1 MVIERNIHKV
11 ILLLLIAVE
20 GLGLISCNKDE
31 DNGTSE
37 GTSIQ
42 RVTPDRETYDF
53 FNREWT
59 HLGDGSP
66 ISFFQDNS
74 EDVCLL
80 INSEEEFRESYQGTD
95 ERIPY
100 IDYQQYTL
108 VIGKK
113 KYYTSEGEKNPT
125 QLEGQ
130 KLYLKDGKYVLDLS
144 CRYNIPGVSFYT
156 DRFICFWGLYPKLSP
171 KDITVNIQ
179 YID

>member
-31 DNGTSE
+31 DNGT
-37 GTSIQ
+37 TSIQ
-42 RVTPDRETYDF
+42 KVTPDRETSDF
-53 FNREWT
+53 FDREWT
-59 HLGDGSP
+59 HLGDG
-66 ISFFQDNS
+66 
-74 EDVCLL
+74 
-80 INSEEEFRESYQGTD
+80 
-95 ERIPY
+95 
-100 IDYQQYTL
+100 QQYTL

-130 KLYLKDGKYVLDLS
+130 KLYLMDGKYVLDLF

-156 DRFICFWGLYPKLSP
+156 DRFICFWELYPKLSP
-171 KDITVNIQ
+171 KDIIVNIQ